1 MAGTFEKI
9 ATNTLANATTS
20 SVIFS
25 SISSAY
31 TDLVAVI
38 NTGGTTS
45 NLSSLQMRVN
55 SDSGSNYSTTVL
67 YGTGTSATSGGYTGQ
82 TKMLIGNIVN
92 ALPQNVN
99 SNCVVQV
106 QNYSNATTYKTA
118 LARYNDSS
126 RDVNTTV
133 SLWRNTAA
141 ITTIEFLTPLSFF
154 ANGSTFTL
162 YGILKAA

>member
-1 MAGTFEKI
+1 MPSTYEKI
-9 ATNTLANATTS
+9 ATNTLANATTAT
-20 SVIFS
+20 VTFS
-25 SISSAY
+25 SISGTY

-45 NLSSLQMRVN
+45 TLSSLQMRFN

-67 YGTGTSATSGGYTGQ
+67 YGTGSAAASGNYASQ

-106 QNYSNATTYKTA
+106 QNYSNATTYKTS
-118 LARYNDSS
+118 LARFNDSS

-141 ITTIEFLTPLSFF
+141 ITAVEFFTPLSFF
-154 ANGSTFTL
+154 ASGSTFTL
-162 YGILKAA
+162 YGIKSA